1 MQTSKPK
8 LGYWKIRGLAQ
19 QIRYVHV
26 YLGVDFEDVM
36 YETGDAP
43 DFSRQDWL
51 DIKPTLGFDFP
62 NLPYYIDGD
71 FKITESAA
79 IIRYVANKYD
89 PKLLGRTNEEKAH
102 VDMINGPISDLKS
115 AVIGQCYSTGDK
127 EAIRAKVNAV
137 LPAIVKYLGHKDFL
151 VGDQVTYVDFIF
163 FELLNLIDF
172 ALDGS
177 FVKAHETL
185 VHYVARIKALNG
197 IQAYYD
203 SPATQGLIFNNKMAK
218 IGGAGSA

>member
-1 MQTSKPK
+1 M
-8 LGYWKIRGLAQ
+8 
-19 QIRYVHV
+19 HV

-43 DFSRQDWL
+43 DFSRQGWM

-79 IIRYVANKYD
+79 IMRYIANKYD
-89 PKLLGRTNEEKAH
+89 PKLLGRSTEEKAL
-102 VDMINGPISDLKS
+102 VDMMVGIVGDLKS
-115 AVIGQCYSTGDK
+115 AVTMPCYQTGDK
-127 EAIRAKVNAV
+127 EVIKAKVDGA
-137 LPAIVKYLGHKDFL
+137 LPAIVKYLGSKDFL

-172 ALDGS
+172 ALDG
-177 FVKAHETL
+177 FVISAH
-185 VHYVARIKALNG
+185 
-197 IQAYYD
+197 
-203 SPATQGLIFNNKMAK
+203 
-218 IGGAGSA
+218 